1 MGQAAKRAAHRRK
14 ISLPLLTPEYRAGVS
29 TFAQRYFEKLC
40 GHLSS
45 RRLTATDS
53 YSSYITGSSSN
64 ITVTETLSLSPT
76 STTLTSG
83 TVGIGYSQNLIAS
96 GGSGSYTYALAS
108 GSTLPAGLSL
118 SSAGVLTGTPSTTGT
133 TTFTVAATDTLY
145 TNSAGKHYTVSQSY
159 SLMIGQGTPAVV
171 VSLSSGINPVFV
183 NNALT
188 FKAAVA
194 NAGNTPTGTVVFYD
208 NGTALTAYA
217 NQAMTSGVAICTVN
231 TSSTALT
238 VGANLITASYS
249 GDTNFVPVLNTA
261 STGYSETVADF
272 AMSVSNATYT
282 VIPGNAATYT
292 FTMSPA
298 SPSTIFPT
306 AINFTIS
313 GLPTGA
319 TSTFTPSSIAACNS
333 SCATTVTLVIDT
345 VLNNTTSERQPGAGA
360 NPIQRLAPL
369 SLALLLLPF
378 AAKVRKAGRRMSR
391 MLSIALLLAAGAAA
405 VAGLSGCS
413 NTGFF
418 GQPEASHTITIT
430 GTSGSLVHTS
440 NVTLT
445 VE

>member
-1 MGQAAKRAAHRRK
+1 
-14 ISLPLLTPEYRAGVS
+14 
-29 TFAQRYFEKLC
+29 
-40 GHLSS
+40 
-45 RRLTATDS
+45 
-53 YSSYITGSSSN
+53 
-64 ITVTETLSLSPT
+64 
-76 STTLTSG
+76 
-83 TVGIGYSQNLIAS
+83 
-96 GGSGSYTYALAS
+96 
-108 GSTLPAGLSL
+108 
-118 SSAGVLTGTPSTTGT
+118 
-133 TTFTVAATDTLY
+133 
-145 TNSAGKHYTVSQSY
+145 
-159 SLMIGQGTPAVV
+159 MIGQGTPAVV

-345 VLNNTTSERQPGAGA
+345 VLNNTTCERQPGAGA

-378 AAKVRKAGRRMSR
+378 AAKVRKAGRRT
-391 MLSIALLLAAGAAA
+391 LSTALLLAAGAAA

>member
-1 MGQAAKRAAHRRK
+1 
-14 ISLPLLTPEYRAGVS
+14 
-29 TFAQRYFEKLC
+29 
-40 GHLSS
+40 
-45 RRLTATDS
+45 
-53 YSSYITGSSSN
+53 
-64 ITVTETLSLSPT
+64 
-76 STTLTSG
+76 
-83 TVGIGYSQNLIAS
+83 
-96 GGSGSYTYALAS
+96 
-108 GSTLPAGLSL
+108 
-118 SSAGVLTGTPSTTGT
+118 
-133 TTFTVAATDTLY
+133 
-145 TNSAGKHYTVSQSY
+145 
-159 SLMIGQGTPAVV
+159 MIGQGTPVVV
-171 VSLSSGINPVFV
+171 VSLSGGVNPVFLD
-183 NNALT
+183 NAVA
-188 FKAAVA
+188 FKAVVTD
-194 NAGNTPTGTVVFYD
+194 AGNTPTGTVAFYD
-208 NGTALTAYA
+208 NGVELTACK
-217 NQAMTSGVAICTVN
+217 NQSLTGGVAICTVN
-231 TSSTALT
+231 TTSTALT
-238 VGANLITASYS
+238 VGANLITASYN
-249 GDTNFVPVLNTA
+249 GDTNFAPVANAA

-272 AMSVSNATYT
+272 TMSVSNATYT
-282 VIPGNAATYT
+282 VIPGNTATYT
-292 FTMSPA
+292 FTVSPA
-298 SPSTIFPT
+298 SPSTIFPA

-319 TSTFTPSSIAACNS
+319 TSTFTPSSIAACNG

-378 AAKVRKAGRRMSR
+378 AAKLRKAGRRMSR